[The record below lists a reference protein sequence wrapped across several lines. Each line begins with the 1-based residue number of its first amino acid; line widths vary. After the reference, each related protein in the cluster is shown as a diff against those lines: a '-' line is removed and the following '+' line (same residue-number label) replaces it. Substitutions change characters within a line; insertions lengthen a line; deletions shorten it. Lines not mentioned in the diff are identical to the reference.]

1 MTQRPARAP
10 FSWRA
15 AIVAALQAATT
26 AVRRLTPQTGRHVVA
41 GRAAGYRPWDPET
54 IAVDTAAERALIT
67 SLKRSGVYGQLLSE
81 EVGDAHL
88 SPSRNRKL
96 APEPMYVV
104 ADPFDGSMLYRR
116 GIATHWFT
124 AIGIHGHDGTP
135 RAAGLIDHISGEM
148 TLADRAGVVRLVH
161 PRARPVTVQPSQV
174 PRLAGACVEAYL
186 MKPGFLYAIATA
198 LEPLLRR
205 VQFIFP
211 NGGPGGF
218 VDVACGRTDVYL
230 AWNEALTEV
239 FSASYI
245 AERAGCII
253 TQWDGSP
260 VRFTPNI
267 HATYAL
273 VCSANARL
281 HGEAIRA
288 LKGIQPPRG
297 FQP

>member
-1 MTQRPARAP
+1 MAR
-10 FSWRA
+10 
-15 AIVAALQAATT
+15 
-26 AVRRLTPQTGRHVVA
+26 
-41 GRAAGYRPWDPET
+41 
-54 IAVDTAAERALIT
+54 
-67 SLKRSGVYGQLLSE
+67 
-81 EVGDAHL
+81 
-88 SPSRNRKL
+88 
-96 APEPMYVV
+96 
-104 ADPFDGSMLYRR
+104 
-116 GIATHWFT
+116 
-124 AIGIHGHDGTP
+124 P
-135 RAAGLIDHISGEM
+135 RAK
-148 TLADRAGVVRLVH
+148 
-161 PRARPVTVQPSQV
+161 PVTVQPSQIT
-174 PRLAGACVEAYL
+174 RLAGACVEAYL

-260 VRFTPNI
+260 VQFTPNI

-281 HGEAIRA
+281 HGEAIRV

-297 FQP
+297 FQS

>member
-26 AVRRLTPQTGRHVVA
+26 AVKRLAPRA
-41 GRAAGYRPWDPET
+41 GRRVVSERPAGYRPWDPET
-54 IAVDTAAERALIT
+54 IAVDTAAERAIIT

-81 EVGDAHL
+81 EVGGAHL

-96 APEPMYVV
+96 APEPVYVV

-116 GIATHWFT
+116 GIAAHWFT
-124 AIGIHGHDGTP
+124 AIGIHGQDGTP

-148 TLADRAGVVRLVH
+148 TLADHSGAIRLSR
-161 PRARPVTVQPSQV
+161 PRARPVTTQPSQRT
-174 PRLAGACVEAYL
+174 RLAGACVEAYL

-198 LEPLLRR
+198 LDPLLRR
-205 VQFIFP
+205 VQLIFP
-211 NGGPGGF
+211 NGGPSGF
-218 VDVACGRTDVYL
+218 VDVACGRTDVYV

-260 VRFTPNI
+260 VEFTPDI
-267 HATYAL
+267 RATYAL

-281 HGEAIRA
+281 HREAIRA

-297 FQP
+297 LQP